1 MEKREDMQP
10 SVSAVIITKNEEHN
24 IARCVKSLA
33 WSDEILVFDSGSTDR
48 TMEIAREMGCRVL
61 ETPWLGF
68 GKTKQAAVAAAAHD
82 WIFSID
88 ADEEVTPELA
98 QAIQALD
105 LENGG
110 FAGYKIR
117 WKTVYLGH
125 KLRRWARQSAY
136 RLCLF
141 DRRYANFNDN
151 IVHEAVKTDMAVQY
165 LPSRLGVNHYTCTS
179 VKQHVEKIALY
190 HNLEA
195 KKAIARGR
203 RSSVSKAI
211 FRASWDFFR
220 IYFFQG
226 LFLRGRIG
234 FIYTALYSCSRLFS
248 YLRRWELLNKE
259 K

>member
-1 MEKREDMQP
+1 MQP
-10 SVSAVIITKNEEHN
+10 PISAVIITKNEEHN
-24 IARCVKSLA
+24 IARCVRSLA
-33 WSDEILVFDSGSTDR
+33 WADEILVLDSGSTDR

-68 GKTKQAAVAAAAHD
+68 GKTKQGAVSAATND

-98 QAIQALD
+98 EAIQELD

-110 FAGYKIR
+110 FVGYKAHWQTI
-117 WKTVYLGH
+117 YLGK
-125 KLRRWARQSAY
+125 KLDAWIRKASC

-141 DRRYANFNDN
+141 DRRHANFNTK
-151 IVHEAVKTDMAVQY
+151 IVHEGVETDLPVRY
-165 LPSRLGVNHYTCTS
+165 LPRRLVVNHYMCNDI
-179 VKQHVEKIALY
+179 KRHVEKIALY
-190 HNLEA
+190 HDLEA
-195 KKAIARGR
+195 LKAIERGG

-226 LFLRGRIG
+226 IFLRGRVG
-234 FIYTALYSCSRLFS
+234 FVYTAIHSFGRLCS
-248 YLRRWELLNKE
+248 YLRRWELLNTRK
-259 K
+259 